1 MEMVAL
7 QKSERMRW
15 SSYHSTLL
23 VALVLAALFLFGQL
37 NRNLL
42 ATVSDYLSPILA
54 LTALAI
60 AALNVAKVG
69 VRRNDRLSVVW
80 FSVMLTLLLWS
91 LAEVAW
97 SFYPLAL
104 GIPTPNPSIADVF
117 GLAGYLPVMF
127 GLLLL
132 VWPFKDAFMSKKL
145 GGILLL
151 VLVSSGVILTAL
163 LLMTYQMPLLAL
175 LINLAYPIL
184 DIIGLA
190 IAIPALVIFMKGT
203 FWRPFMFLAIGL
215 ILALVAHVISGMT
228 ALNGTYYSG
237 HPVELIFDWGY
248 LCAALGFY
256 LRRKQFLAKS
266 L

>member
-7 QKSERMRW
+7 QKPERMGW
-15 SSYHSTLL
+15 SSYHSALS

-42 ATVSDYLSPILA
+42 GTLSDYLTPILA
-54 LTALAI
+54 LVALAM
-60 AALNVAKVG
+60 AVLNVAKVG
-69 VRRNDRLSVVW
+69 VRRNDRLSLVW
-80 FSVMLTLLLWS
+80 FSFMLTLLFWL

-97 SFYPLAL
+97 STYPLVL
-104 GIPTPNPSIADVF
+104 GIPTPYPSISDVF
-117 GLAGYLPVMF
+117 GFVGYVPVMF
-127 GLLLL
+127 GLLVQ
-132 VWPFKDAFMSKKL
+132 VWPFKEAFGSKKL
-145 GGILLL
+145 GGMLLL
-151 VLVSSGVILTAL
+151 VLVSSAVLIAVLPL
-163 LLMTYQMPLLAL
+163 IIYQMPLPAL
-175 LINLAYPIL
+175 VVGLAYPIL
-184 DIIGLA
+184 DVISLA

-215 ILALVAHVISGMT
+215 ILGLVAHVISGMT

-248 LCAALGFY
+248 LSAALGFY